1 MLQRADI
8 SGGLKN
14 FVSKVIPLLIV
25 FLIWELIPASG
36 VLSESILPGFF
47 KVAERLV
54 EMILTGELVLNLLIT
69 LFRIAG
75 GLFLAICI
83 GILLGFAMATKESVK
98 NFFDPMVTL
107 TYPLPKPALVPL
119 TMVWLGVTNKAAV
132 FVIFLGAILPIII
145 NTYHGVRSV
154 DSRLIWAAKSLGT
167 SEKKIFWKVVL
178 PASTPYIANGIRIA
192 LPVAFIVSISVEFV
206 ASRAGMGNLISYY
219 SDFGFYDYMFAVI
232 LVFVL
237 VAFVIDRITV
247 TLMDRYLRWY
257 DGK

>member
-1 MLQRADI
+1 M
-8 SGGLKN
+8 
-14 FVSKVIPLLIV
+14 V
-25 FLIWELIPASG
+25 
-36 VLSESILPGFF
+36 
-47 KVAERLV
+47 ERLI
-54 EMILTGELVLNLLIT
+54 EMILTGELIINLIIT

-75 GLFLAICI
+75 GLFLAIVI
-83 GILLGFAMATKESVK
+83 GISLGFAMATKPLVR
-98 NFFDPMVTL
+98 NFFDPIVTL

-132 FVIFLGAILPIII
+132 FVIFLGAILPVII
-145 NTYHGVRSV
+145 NTFHGVKSV
-154 DSRLIWAAKSLGT
+154 DDRLIWAAKSLGT
-167 SEKKIFWKVVL
+167 PEKNIFWKVVL

-237 VAFVIDRITV
+237 VAFVIDRVTV
-247 TLMDRYLRWY
+247 AIMERYLRWY